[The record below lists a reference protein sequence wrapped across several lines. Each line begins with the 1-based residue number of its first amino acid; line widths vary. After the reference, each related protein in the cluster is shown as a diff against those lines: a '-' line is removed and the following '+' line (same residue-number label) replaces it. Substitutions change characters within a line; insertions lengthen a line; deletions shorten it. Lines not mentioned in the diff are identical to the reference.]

1 MNGID
6 NKNVVNLVHQLKS
19 KSSYFQKNNKSFEK
33 IMKNS
38 QSLQTVQPK
47 DDQTKLVKN
56 TDGNADIKK
65 LEKLIDDLNEKIN
78 DVDSNDKGESS
89 GILDILSL
97 LQSII
102 QKQLESFINDPSQT
116 KVDSNLIMPEGVL
129 TTDSKGFMNAIL
141 SVDEKLK
148 LNGLNDL
155 EDLSDMLT
163 KILSKMNETINT
175 ENITDDTSKVELSEE
190 DLKGFLSVIGQYLS
204 EKGISKDQIK
214 SLSDRIENIVTNS
227 FNQVD
232 IKTPTN
238 SKDVNVLNGES
249 KNETIT
255 TKISLNETDNQDSSF
270 SNQNFSGESIKQFA
284 LYVGKTTNK
293 AQANQFVRDFQN
305 IIQKSAFSNEM
316 GQQKIFIKLFPENLG
331 RISIELVKNE
341 HGMMATIIA
350 SSAKAKELLQSN
362 MDGLK
367 QAFQLNNLQVE
378 KIDLYQSLQA
388 DRSSYLNKERDNQ
401 QQNQQQN
408 QSKQSSNDDD
418 LDSSFL
424 DEFMK
429 EVSL

>member
-65 LEKLIDDLNEKIN
+65 LEKLIDELNQKIN
-78 DVDSNDKGESS
+78 DVDSNDKGESI

-102 QKQLESFINDPSQT
+102 QKQLESFINDPSPT
-116 KVDSNLIMPEGVL
+116 KVDSNLIIPEGVL

-141 SVDEKLK
+141 SVDENLK

-163 KILSKMNETINT
+163 KIVSKMNETINT
-175 ENITDDTSKVELSEE
+175 ENKTDDTSKVELSEE
-190 DLKGFLSVIGQYLS
+190 DLKSFLSVIGQYLS

-214 SLSDRIENIVTNS
+214 SLSDRIDNIVTNS
-227 FNQVD
+227 LNQVE

-238 SKDVNVLNGES
+238 STDVDVLNDES
-249 KNETIT
+249 KNDAIT
-255 TKISLNETDNQDSSF
+255 SKINLNEADNQDSSF

-284 LYVGKTTNK
+284 LYIGKTTNK

-305 IIQKSAFSNEM
+305 IIQKSAFTNEM

-418 LDSSFL
+418 LNSSFL